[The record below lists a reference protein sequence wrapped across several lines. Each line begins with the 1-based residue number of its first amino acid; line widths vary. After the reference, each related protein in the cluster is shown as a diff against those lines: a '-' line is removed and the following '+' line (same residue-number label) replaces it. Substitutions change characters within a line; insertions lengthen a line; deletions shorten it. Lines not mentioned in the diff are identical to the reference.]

1 LSLSTIPTSIAW
13 ERLSAEAAW
22 TMTHVA
28 WPLSCGLSKREL
40 AAQVGE
46 TTGWIG
52 KRLSELRDELERL
65 DD

>member
-1 LSLSTIPTSIAW
+1 MA
-13 ERLSAEAAW
+13 
-22 TMTHVA
+22 HVA